1 MSTTDR
7 LVKIAKKDIR
17 DGIRSKLL
25 LGLIALFV
33 LIMGGFSALSA
44 RGSGADDLLALLGFA
59 SILVVIVLV
68 PVTGLVVSF
77 KSITRERESGSLNVL
92 LSLPFTRTDVFFGK
106 FIGRSTLLI
115 TAILAGFVPAGIIL
129 LLATSEPFVWEYT
142 ALVLV
147 TILFGII
154 FVAFGVSLSAVLQT
168 ETQAT
173 IGGIGAFVLLYFWNN
188 IFNFINSE
196 LSLLSGDALLLVQ
209 RFALFNVFLDSLLA
223 LFSLN
228 DGDIPNASWVV
239 LEQGF
244 GQPEQAE
251 VASQPFYLQHW
262 FAFVILALWITIPLA
277 VAHYQFNRTDL

>member
-228 DGDIPNASWVV
+228 DGDSPNASWVV